1 MSIGIYKQTAQDIMS
16 SHVVAIHVQ
25 ERVHDALKLMTE
37 NHLSMLPVVTGD
49 SRCVGVVSQADL
61 MQMAGDLDDEQSD
74 RALTSYG
81 SPVFGAA
88 SIDEITNER
97 IDDVMSTKVKAASPD
112 TLVVDI
118 ADLMLEQRVH
128 HVPVCD
134 SDGNLMGVVSTMDIL
149 KALRTPVQA

>member
-61 MQMAGDLDDEQSD
+61 MQ
-74 RALTSYG
+74 T
-81 SPVFGAA
+81 
-88 SIDEITNER
+88 TN
-97 IDDVMSTKVKAASPD
+97 SQT
-112 TLVVDI
+112 
-118 ADLMLEQRVH
+118 
-128 HVPVCD
+128 VP
-134 SDGNLMGVVSTMDIL
+134 
-149 KALRTPVQA
+149 

>member
-1 MSIGIYKQTAQDIMS
+1 M
-16 SHVVAIHVQ
+16 
-25 ERVHDALKLMTE
+25 
-37 NHLSMLPVVTGD
+37 
-49 SRCVGVVSQADL
+49 
-61 MQMAGDLDDEQSD
+61 
-74 RALTSYG
+74 TSYG